1 MIDDPAQ
8 RDNDARTEPVRKTD
22 IRTTVVAVDLAQL
35 IVSLVVVGIY
45 GVVIIQ
51 RGNAPPE
58 LNSAMFAIIG
68 ALVGRKLPS

>member
-1 MIDDPAQ
+1 MVDAPAP
-8 RDNDARTEPVRKTD
+8 RDHDARIEPVRKTD
-22 IRTTVVAVDLAQL
+22 IRTTVVAVDIAQL
-35 IVSLVVVGIY
+35 LVSLVVIGIY

-58 LNSAMFAIIG
+58 LTSAMFAIIG

>member
-1 MIDDPAQ
+1 ME
-8 RDNDARTEPVRKTD
+8 RTEPVRQTN
-22 IRTTVVAVDLAQL
+22 IRTTVVAVDIAQL
-35 IVSLVVVGIY
+35 LVSLVVVGIY